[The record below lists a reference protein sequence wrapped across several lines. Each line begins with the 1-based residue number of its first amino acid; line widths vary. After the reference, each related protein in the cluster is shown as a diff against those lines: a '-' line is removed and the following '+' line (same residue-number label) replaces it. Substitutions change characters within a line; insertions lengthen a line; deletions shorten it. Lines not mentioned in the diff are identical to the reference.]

1 MNQLIFEHLYFAAV
15 QTSHELS
22 LVDGSYE
29 TFQGSPASQGKL
41 QPDLWKVTP
50 ITESEKTLDWS
61 MLRSNASLGLRNS
74 LLVAP
79 MPTASTSQ
87 ILGYTECFEPI
98 TSNIYARRVLAGEYV
113 VVNKYLVKDLMSMG
127 LWSESMKQRIIAQN
141 GSVQGIKEI
150 PDDIQLLYRT
160 SWEIKQRVLIDMA
173 AHRGA
178 FICQS
183 QSLNL
188 SMENPTYAK
197 LTSMHFHAWKQGLKT
212 GCYYLRT
219 KAPVMAQ
226 KFTVDPRLLQAKR
239 SDSIDMTEDSD
250 SEEELS
256 PEEKKKQERAALR
269 DRLSKEYE
277 QSLKDAKEAAAS
289 GEGCT
294 MCSS

>member
-1 MNQLIFEHLYFAAV
+1 
-15 QTSHELS
+15 
-22 LVDGSYE
+22 
-29 TFQGSPASQGKL
+29 
-41 QPDLWKVTP
+41 
-50 ITESEKTLDWS
+50 
-61 MLRSNASLGLRNS
+61 
-74 LLVAP
+74 

-87 ILGYTECFEPI
+87 ILGYTECFEPM

-113 VVNKYLVKDLMSMG
+113 VVNKYLVNNLMDLG
-127 LWSESMKQRIIAQN
+127 LWSEGLKQQIIAQN

-150 PDDIQLLYRT
+150 PDWVQALYKT
-160 SWEIKQRVLIDMA
+160 SWEIKQRTLIDMA
-173 AHRGA
+173 AQRGA

-197 LTSMHFHAWKQGLKT
+197 LTSMHFYAWKQGLKT

-226 KFTVDPRLLQAKR
+226 KFTVDPRLVQGAVAQVNTTLDDT
-239 SDSIDMTEDSD
+239 DSE
-250 SEEELS
+250 SEEEDELT
-256 PEEKKKQERAALR
+256 PQQKKAKERAVLLDKLA
-269 DRLSKEYE
+269 KEYE
-277 QSLKDAKEAAAS
+277 QSVKEAKEAAAN

>member
-1 MNQLIFEHLYFAAV
+1 M
-15 QTSHELS
+15 
-22 LVDGSYE
+22 
-29 TFQGSPASQGKL
+29 
-41 QPDLWKVTP
+41 
-50 ITESEKTLDWS
+50 
-61 MLRSNASLGLRNS
+61 
-74 LLVAP
+74 
-79 MPTASTSQ
+79 
-87 ILGYTECFEPI
+87 

-113 VVNKYLVKDLMSMG
+113 VVNRYLVSNLVELG
-127 LWSESMKQRIIAQN
+127 LWSEELKQQIIAQN

-150 PDDIQLLYRT
+150 PDWVQALYKT
-160 SWEIKQRVLIDMA
+160 SWEIKQRTLIDMA
-173 AHRGA
+173 AQRGA

-197 LTSMHFHAWKQGLKT
+197 LTSMHFYAWKQGLKT

-226 KFTVDPRLLQAKR
+226 KFTVDPRLVQGSLTQVQTPD
-239 SDSIDMTEDSD
+239 DSESESED
-250 SEEELS
+250 EEELT
-256 PEEKKKQERAALR
+256 PQQKKAKERAALL

-277 QSLKDAKEAAAS
+277 QSVKEAKEAAAN